1 MTYTCMSDF
10 TAKGVNFTK
19 GEKINMT
26 QYIALTAEERL
37 NFIQDFKP
45 LKTKR

>member
-1 MTYTCMSDF
+1 MTYTCIKEFVAQDYPF
-10 TAKGVNFTK
+10 RL